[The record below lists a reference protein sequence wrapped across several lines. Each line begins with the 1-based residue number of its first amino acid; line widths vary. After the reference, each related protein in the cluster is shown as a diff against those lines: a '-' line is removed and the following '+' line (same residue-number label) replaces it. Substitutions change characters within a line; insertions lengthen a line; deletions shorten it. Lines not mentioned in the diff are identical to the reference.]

1 MISGL
6 YGSLSALLIVIL
18 SLNVIKL
25 RQRHRVRLG
34 DGGHDDLQAAIRAQ
48 GNAVEYIPVTL
59 ILLLLL
65 ELSGGHWALLHLSGI
80 TLVIARTMHAK
91 AIQHNAIKQR
101 VLSMQ
106 ITIFLIIGL
115 SILNVIYYVSSLL
128 S

>member
-1 MISGL
+1 
-6 YGSLSALLIVIL
+6 
-18 SLNVIKL
+18 
-25 RQRHRVRLG
+25 LG

-80 TLVIARTMHAK
+80 TLVVARTMHAK